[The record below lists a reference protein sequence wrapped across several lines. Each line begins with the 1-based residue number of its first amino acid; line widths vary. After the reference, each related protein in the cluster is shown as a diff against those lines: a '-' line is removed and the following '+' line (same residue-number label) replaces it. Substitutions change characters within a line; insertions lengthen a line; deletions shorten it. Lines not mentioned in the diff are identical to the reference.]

1 MAGPLKKRL
10 PIFEAAVAVFSEKG
24 FDEAT
29 MEEIAQRAGIAKST
43 IYYNYRSKKALF
55 LSLLEEGIERLEN
68 IVRKEIARKKDIIGQ
83 LEALISA
90 QLSFLE
96 DYRDFCRLLLSE
108 VWGVG
113 KRWEKQVERLR
124 SDYINIIKDL
134 LRKGQAEGIIRK
146 NLEIDTAA
154 TAVFGAVTL
163 AALNA
168 FVFEPHYCYET
179 VLQTL
184 KNLLF
189 TGLQELPRTTAASG
203 K

>member
-24 FDEAT
+24 FAEAT
-29 MEEIAQRAGIAKST
+29 IEEIAQRAGIAKST

-68 IVRKEIARKKDIIGQ
+68 IVRREIARKKDIIGQ

-96 DYRDFCRLLLSE
+96 DHKEYCKLLLSE
-108 VWGVG
+108 VWGLG

-134 LRKGQAEGIIRK
+134 LRKGQAEGIVRK

-154 TAVFGAVTL
+154 TAVFGAVTV

-168 FVFEPHYCYET
+168 FVFETDYCYET

-189 TGLQELPRTTAASG
+189 TGLQELPRTTAAPG